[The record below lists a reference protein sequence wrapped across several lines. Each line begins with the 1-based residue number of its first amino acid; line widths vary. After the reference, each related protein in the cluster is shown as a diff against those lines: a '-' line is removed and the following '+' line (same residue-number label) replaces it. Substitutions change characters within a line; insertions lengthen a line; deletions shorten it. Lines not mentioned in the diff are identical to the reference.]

1 METSENIHQLL
12 IKWEAVPEL
21 AEKIKLKQQLIE
33 FINHLLVHDFHKLIL
48 VLYRVD
54 VNENK
59 LKQLLADH
67 PSTDAAELIAD
78 LLIKRTEEKA
88 RSRASH
94 KPNSSVDDE
103 EKW

>member
-1 METSENIHQLL
+1 LETSENIHQLL

-21 AEKIKLKQQLIE
+21 SERKKIKQQLVE
-33 FINHLLVHDFHKLIL
+33 FINHLLIHDFHKLIL

-67 PSTDAAELIAD
+67 PSTDAAELIAG

-88 RSRASH
+88 RSKASY
-94 KPNSSVDDE
+94 KPGKPVDDE

>member
-21 AEKIKLKQQLIE
+21 SERIKLKEQLIG
-33 FINHLLVHDFHKLIL
+33 FINYLLEHDFHKLIL

-67 PSTDAAELIAD
+67 PSTDAAELIAG

-88 RSRASH
+88 RSKASH
-94 KPNSSVDDE
+94 KPGPPVDDD